1 MQYEYPCVLTPE
13 REGGFSVSFP
23 DVPEVL
29 TCGNGRA
36 EALAMAEDAL
46 AAALGACMQ
55 SRESVPPPSR
65 APRHQE
71 LVAVPPIVAAKLAL
85 YNAMLREGLTK
96 VALAGRL
103 GLSEGAVRKLLN
115 PDHRSHI
122 SQIEKALRAVGR
134 GLVISD
140 RAA

>member
-1 MQYEYPCVLTPE
+1 MQYEYPCVLTLE

-23 DVPEVL
+23 DVPEAL
-29 TCGNGRA
+29 TCGNSRT

-46 AAALGACMQ
+46 ATALGAYMK
-55 SRESVPPPSR
+55 SRESVPAPSR
-65 APRHQE
+65 ATRRQE

-85 YNAMLREGLTK
+85 YNAMRREGLTR

-122 SQIEKALRAVGR
+122 SQIQKALRVVGR
-134 GLVISD
+134 GLVIGD

>member
-1 MQYEYPCVLTPE
+1 MQYEYPCVLKPE
-13 REGGFSVSFP
+13 KEGGFSVIFP
-23 DVPEVL
+23 DVPEAL
-29 TCGNGRA
+29 TCGSSRG

-46 AAALGACMQ
+46 AAALGAYMK
-55 SRESVPPPSR
+55 SRESVPPPSGATR
-65 APRHQE
+65 NQE

-85 YNAMLREGLTK
+85 YNAMRREGLTR

-115 PDHRSHI
+115 PDHLSSI
-122 SQIEKALRAVGR
+122 SRIEKALREVGYGLAVG
-134 GLVISD
+134 D